1 MSGKHGAPARVSR
14 NGSGSKSL
22 EWDSDILQ
30 ALFGIPATQFLRRVA
45 GKTYLAHH
53 GAAGRLDALLGA
65 GNMTSLA
72 ALERLAAGYRRRIGG
87 VVYHEGGVLGFR
99 QLRVGERRRMLKLPG
114 SCYFFTRYDAP
125 FRKVAQLRRA
135 LCAAFGTQLRTSNF
149 SGTLQTHGAFLPRH
163 CDDTDVVVLQIF
175 GTRRWRLQR
184 NSNPPRGLYSQV
196 RSPSRLRNGWSAAF
210 AGPSPIVNLRPGSA
224 LYVPRGCWHETR
236 SVGKSFALVMSL
248 APAKKPS

>member
-1 MSGKHGAPARVSR
+1 MSGKHVAPVRASK
-14 NGSGSKSL
+14 SGSALKSP
-22 EWDSDILQ
+22 ERNSDILQ
-30 ALFGIPATQFLRRVA
+30 ALFGMPATQFLRRVA
-45 GKTYLAHH
+45 GRKYLAHH

-65 GNMTSLA
+65 GNISSPA
-72 ALERLAAGYRRRIGG
+72 ALERLAAGYRRRIGR
-87 VVYHEGGVLGFR
+87 VVYHEGGVLG
-99 QLRVGERRRMLKLPG
+99 LRHLRLRERRRMIKVPG
-114 SCYFFTRYDAP
+114 ACYFFARYDAP

-135 LCAAFGTQLRTSNF
+135 LCTAFGVQLRTSNF

-163 CDDTDVVVLQIF
+163 CDHTDVVVLQIF

-184 NSNPPRGLYSQV
+184 NSNPPRGLYSLV

-210 AGPSPIVNLRPGSA
+210 AGPSPIVHLHPGSA

-248 APAKKPS
+248 APAKKH

>member
-1 MSGKHGAPARVSR
+1 MSGKHGAPVRASR

-22 EWDSDILQ
+22 ERDSDILQ

-45 GKTYLAHH
+45 GKKYLARH

-65 GNMTSLA
+65 GNISSLA
-72 ALERLAAGYRRRIGG
+72 ALERLAVEYRRRIGR
-87 VVYHEGGVLGFR
+87 VVYHDGGVLGLR
-99 QLRVGERRRMLKLPG
+99 QLRVRERRRMIGVPG
-114 SCYFFTRYDAP
+114 ACYFFARYDAP
-125 FRKVAQLRRA
+125 FRKVARLRRA
-135 LCAAFGTQLRTSNF
+135 LCSAFGAQLRSSNF

-163 CDDTDVVVLQIF
+163 CDHTDVVVLQIF

-184 NSNPPRGLYSQV
+184 NSNPPRGLYALV

-210 AGPSPIVNLRPGSA
+210 AGPSPIVKLRPGSA

>member
-1 MSGKHGAPARVSR
+1 LKSPER
-14 NGSGSKSL
+14 N
-22 EWDSDILQ
+22 SDILQ
-30 ALFGIPATQFLRRVA
+30 ALFGMPATQFLRRVA
-45 GKTYLAHH
+45 GRKYLAHH

-65 GNMTSLA
+65 GNISSPA
-72 ALERLAAGYRRRIGG
+72 ALERLAAGYRRRIGR
-87 VVYHEGGVLGFR
+87 VVYHEGGVLG
-99 QLRVGERRRMLKLPG
+99 LRHLRLRERRRMIKVPG
-114 SCYFFTRYDAP
+114 ACYFFARYDAP

-135 LCAAFGTQLRTSNF
+135 LCTAFGVQLRTSNF

-163 CDDTDVVVLQIF
+163 CDHTDVVVLQIF

-184 NSNPPRGLYSQV
+184 NSNPPRGLYSLV

-210 AGPSPIVNLRPGSA
+210 AGPSPIVHLHPGSA

-248 APAKKPS
+248 APAKKH